1 MTDTVAPHAKTS
13 RRERREQERTLRHA
27 APREFAHAGQ
37 SASPTLAIAWPALL
51 LLASGAAALIYQ
63 VLWIK
68 QLSLVVGVEVQAVT
82 IGVSAFFAGLA
93 VGGWLFGRLADRSA
107 HPLRLYAGLEISTL
121 VLALAGTFG
130 LSHAAAPFAALQ
142 DQIGVFSW
150 ALPFALVGLPAIL
163 MGGTLPVLMRALS
176 PKANHVGRAGA
187 RLYAANTAG
196 AIAGTLATSFL
207 LIPMLGIQG
216 SACAAAMLNAAAAL
230 LAFILARGG
239 RARAVAL
246 APSADIATQPTAA
259 PARRTRLA
267 LVIYAVAGGVA
278 LGYEVV
284 WSQTIVQFISTRSFA
299 FSVVLATY
307 LLGLAL
313 GSALVSRR
321 VERVRDPWGAF
332 ALLITA
338 AGLVALLEIAALGS
352 WLPQW
357 QSQASHAVLD
367 ATGSLLAA
375 MCARFAV
382 ASLCI
387 VFVPTLLLGAAF
399 PFALRLGVSSEHL
412 GRDVGAVVALNTAG
426 GIAGTLIA
434 GFALVPGLGLVHTL
448 AALALAASALG
459 LLAMLRGQA
468 VLRVARWGVPVLA
481 IISVAAAILTPSDRL
496 ATLLAQAHGG
506 NLGYYEESAAGTV
519 AVVEQSSGENHFKRL
534 YIQGVSN
541 SGDAMTSLRYMR
553 LQTLL
558 PLLIHRDLPRSALVI
573 GLGTGITSGALSTW
587 PGLQRRVVAELLPAV
602 VHASPQF
609 HGNYGVSTDPR
620 VEIRVRDG
628 RHELLRSTERY
639 DLITLEPP
647 PPSTAGVVNLYS
659 TDFYRLAASR
669 LESGGLVAQ
678 WLPLATQN
686 EEDTR
691 SLIKSFVQVFPYAT
705 LWTTE
710 LHEMM
715 LVGSMQPIEL
725 DVPRI
730 RARFDQPGVAKAL
743 REVGIA
749 SPAALLATWVTDR
762 AALEYYAADARLV
775 TDDQPR
781 IEYASWVRDNEFP
794 GVLGRLSAL
803 RSEPPLT
810 GADHDFLVAMQT
822 ERLTLQTFYRA
833 ALDAYRGDRDAWQD
847 DIGNVMRVD
856 ADNPYY
862 RWFVGTAG

>member
-1 MTDTVAPHAKTS
+1 MTDILAPHAKTS
-13 RRERREQERTLRHA
+13 RRERREQERTLRRA
-27 APREFAHAGQ
+27 APREHAQ
-37 SASPTLAIAWPALL
+37 FDDIPSTLAIAWPALL
-51 LLASGAAALIYQ
+51 LFASGAAALIYQ

-107 HPLRLYAGLEISTL
+107 HPLRLYAGLEAATL
-121 VLALAGTFG
+121 VLALAGTLG
-130 LSHAAAPFAALQ
+130 LSRAAAPFAALQ
-142 DQIGVFSW
+142 DQIGSLAW

-176 PKANHVGRAGA
+176 PQTYHVSRAGA

-207 LIPMLGIQG
+207 LIPTLGIQG
-216 SACAAAMLNAAAAL
+216 SAYAAATLNAAAAL
-230 LAFILARGG
+230 LAFILTRAGSARVS
-239 RARAVAL
+239 AP
-246 APSADIATQPTAA
+246 APSVDIAAGPAAA
-259 PARRTRLA
+259 PVRRTRLA
-267 LVIYAVAGGVA
+267 LVIYAIAGGIA

-332 ALLITA
+332 ALLIAA
-338 AGLVALLEIAALGS
+338 AGLVALLEIAVLGR

-357 QSQASHAVLD
+357 QSQASQAILD

-399 PFALRLGVSSEHL
+399 PFALRLSVSGEHL

-426 GIAGTLIA
+426 GIAGTLLA

-448 AALALAASALG
+448 AALAIAACALG
-459 LLAMLRGQA
+459 LLAVLRGQA
-468 VLRVARWGVPVLA
+468 VQRLARFGVPVLA
-481 IISVAAAILTPSDRL
+481 VLSVAVAILTPSDRL
-496 ATLLAQAHGG
+496 ATLLAHAHGG
-506 NLGYYEESAAGTV
+506 KLGFYEESAGGTV

-558 PLLIHRDLPRSALVI
+558 PLLIHRDPPRSALVI
-573 GLGTGITSGALSTW
+573 GLGTGITSGALLTW

-602 VHASPQF
+602 VRASPQF
-609 HGNYGVSTDPR
+609 KGNYGVSTDSR

-628 RHELLRSTERY
+628 RHELIRSTDRY

-647 PPSTAGVVNLYS
+647 PPSAAGVVNLYS
-659 TDFYRLAASR
+659 SDFYRLAVSR

-691 SLIKSFVQVFPYAT
+691 SLIKSFVEAFPYAT

-730 RARFDQPGVAKAL
+730 RARFEQPGVAKAL

-762 AALEYYAADARLV
+762 AGLEYYAADAQPV
-775 TDDQPR
+775 TDDHPR
-781 IEYASWVRDNEFP
+781 IEYANWVRDNEFP
-794 GVLGRLSAL
+794 GVLSRLLAL

-810 GADHDFLVAMQT
+810 GTDNDFLAAMKT
-822 ERLTLQTFYRA
+822 GRITLQTFYSA

-847 DIGNVMRVD
+847 DIGNVMRAD